1 MTTRTASHH
10 DVTGADPAPSL
21 ELRDL
26 SPDPLAPG
34 RGILLG
40 ILLGAALWIAVLALA
55 RLFT

>member
-1 MTTRTASHH
+1 MTTRSASYY
-10 DVTGADPAPSL
+10 DVTDAEPAPSL

-40 ILLGAALWIAVLALA
+40 ILLGAALWIAVLALV